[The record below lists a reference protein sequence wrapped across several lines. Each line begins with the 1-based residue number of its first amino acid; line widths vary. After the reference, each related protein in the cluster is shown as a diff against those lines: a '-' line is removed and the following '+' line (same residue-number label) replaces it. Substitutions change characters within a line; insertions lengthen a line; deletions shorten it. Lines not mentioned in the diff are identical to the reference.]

1 MLKSLYIVIALVL
14 WYNANMAHGAD
25 TLPLVSET
33 PQMATERLF
42 EVSQVAGFLATSRT
56 ELNEAYTLLD
66 VTDTVTHLDEIRIHQ
81 KRYDVP
87 DPMEAV
93 RSVVTGYRDFARRA
107 HFDKTALW
115 DLDDELG
122 ARRSA
127 IPITSLANLDLPGGH
142 LSGVPQ
148 LVRYRDLHM
157 HAEGKPLG
165 KDAFFPLYPYHDS
178 PHRALDAYTVA
189 RPGQQAQ
196 ARIETVTKAVR
207 LHEARKLVNPAITDQ
222 QNRADFW
229 TDRLMRARLHPMVT
243 ATANAMLRSLSI
255 THQA

>member
-1 MLKSLYIVIALVL
+1 M
-14 WYNANMAHGAD
+14 ANGVD
-25 TLPLVSET
+25 ILPLLPET

-42 EVSQVAGFLATSRT
+42 EVSQAAGFLATSRT

-66 VTDTVTHLDEIRIHQ
+66 ITETVTHLDEIRLHQ
-81 KRYDVP
+81 KRHDVP

-93 RSVVTGYRDFARRA
+93 RSIVTGYRDFARRA
-107 HFDKTALW
+107 RFDRTALW
-115 DLDDELG
+115 NLDDELA

-127 IPITSLANLDLPGGH
+127 TPITALAHLDLPGGN

-165 KDAFFPLYPYHDS
+165 KDAFFPLYPYHDGK
-178 PHRALDAYTVA
+178 HRALDAYTVA
-189 RPGQQAQ
+189 KPGPQAQ

-207 LHEARKLVNPAITDQ
+207 LHEARKLVNPALTDQ

-229 TDRLMRARLHPMVT
+229 TDRLLRARLHPMVT

-255 THQA
+255 NPQA